1 MNRVK
6 PPYKFES
13 PYWTHDPAGKQNDK
27 YRFGL
32 LSFGPNGGFKEVNNS
47 ESNYYKACTLDI
59 ESIATELLKILVNK
73 KFKVISKESFLEY
86 VVTGRTII

>member
-6 PPYKFES
+6 PPYRFKS
-13 PYWTHDPAGKQNDK
+13 PYRKIDPAGKQGQK

-32 LSFGPNGGFKEVNNS
+32 LSFGPNGGFKEVSNS

-59 ESIATELLKILVNK
+59 ESIVTELLKILVNE
-73 KFKVISKESFLEY
+73 KVKARFKESFIEY
-86 VVTGRTII
+86 AVLGRTII